1 MKIGE
6 KIKERR
12 LELGWSLRELSD
24 RMGYANHS
32 TIARIESGAVDLP
45 QSKIAKF
52 AEVMGTSVAYLM
64 DWEKVQKNNDAIV
77 GIVKRLRTD
86 SDFLSL
92 VESLQDLDGDQIRS
106 VQQILIAFRK

>member
-12 LELGWSLRELSD
+12 NELGWSLRELAD

-45 QSKIAKF
+45 QSKLAKF

-64 DWEKVQKNNDAIV
+64 DWEQVQKNNDAIV

-86 SDFLSL
+86 NDFLSL

-106 VQQILIAFRK
+106 VQQILIAFKK

>member
-1 MKIGE
+1 MTTGE
-6 KIKERR
+6 KIKQRR

-32 TIARIESGAVDLP
+32 TVARIESGSVDIP

-64 DWEKVQKNNDAIV
+64 DWEQVQKNNDAIV

-86 SDFLSL
+86 NDFLSL
-92 VESLQDLDGDQIRS
+92 VESLQELDGDKIRS
-106 VQQILIAFRK
+106 VQQILIAFKK